1 VFANG
6 PLLLVVGPRVD
17 LPLQPLLF
25 GQQQPTPEYG
35 TLEFWRSR
43 PRTPASDGGL
53 NISAERQHAVVQ
65 QALDAL
71 DTTFRL
77 EAIPLLSPNSPA
89 PRFVRI
95 ERDRAGWFG
104 GASVTPA
111 QLARISLRVNLI
123 HLKQNLLDS
132 LYNMVINNPPAG
144 RQWTEQERREIASAM
159 NRTADD
165 LIRMVDL
172 FLRTHPGAR
181 PGLGQRGVRIR
192 GTDFM
197 LHDPGRFDAPWCA
210 DWAEA
215 MATWIEC
222 VIGMRPG
229 HPANRYL
236 QFRWGQ
242 SNNNGQ
248 HNFIMIAPLGYM
260 QEDPP
265 RPGQN
270 TLSVVGNAWVD
281 PVILLFDPWR
291 ELLPRVYRPTPLTG
305 GGNTAPTRFWRINDC
320 AETYYR
326 NNLHDPRW
334 ADTLR
339 QMGGFVP
346 PRPQR

>member
-1 VFANG
+1 VEIPAVFANG

-43 PRTPASDGGL
+43 PRAPASDGGL

-95 ERDRAGWFG
+95 ERDRAGRFG
-104 GASVTPA
+104 WASVTPA

-215 MATWIEC
+215 MDTWSYL
-222 VIGMRPG
+222 VIRSRGPR

-236 QFRWGQ
+236 QFAWGQ

-248 HNFIMIAPLGYM
+248 QHNFLMIMPAGYL
-260 QEDPP
+260 QNGLRLSE
-265 RPGQN
+265 PGN
-270 TLSVVGNAWVD
+270 PAVD

-291 ELLPRVYRPTPLTG
+291 ELLPRVYRPTPLTDG
-305 GGNTAPTRFWRINDC
+305 GTWAPTDVWGWDQVEPAYYFENRHNPRFREPQLGLGI
-320 AETYYR
+320 
-326 NNLHDPRW
+326 
-334 ADTLR
+334 
-339 QMGGFVP
+339 
-346 PRPQR
+346 RP